1 MDDTTKAKL
10 AAAGK
15 NALGGGRVASAIA
28 TATGHG
34 LLGSWMKNHHMT
46 TLAARTAKA
55 GMQGGLKMVDEGLA
69 DWKKAN
75 S

>member
-15 NALGGGRVASAIA
+15 IALGGGRIVSAIA

-34 LLGSWMKNHHMT
+34 LLGTYLKNHHMYG
-46 TLAARTAKA
+46 LAARTAKA
-55 GMQGGLKMVDEGLA
+55 SMEGGMKMVDDGLA

-75 S
+75 Q

>member
-15 NALGGGRVASAIA
+15 IALGGGRVASAIA

-46 TLAARTAKA
+46 ALAAHTAKA